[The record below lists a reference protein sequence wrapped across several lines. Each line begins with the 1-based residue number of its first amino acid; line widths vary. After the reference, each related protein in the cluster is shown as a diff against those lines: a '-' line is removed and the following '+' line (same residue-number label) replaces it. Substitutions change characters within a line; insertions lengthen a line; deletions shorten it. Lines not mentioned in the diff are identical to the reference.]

1 MGRLTTLIW
10 ALVLVVAACGGA
22 ASPPATPAPATATPA
37 AATAAPTTPGPTA
50 TAAQIAVQ
58 VTFDGKNCTYAG
70 PSTVPAGAV
79 LVWTYANTPPAVE
92 GYGSALVVAPVVDG
106 TTWEQILVYLAG
118 ESRASVVP
126 DWLTIPEAG
135 QGEIKLL
142 FDDSAAAG
150 GTLQVKLTR
159 DAYYVGCNT
168 NVAGGDKAFPALL
181 LQVMKG

>member
-22 ASPPATPAPATATPA
+22 ASPPATPAPATSTPA
-37 AATAAPTTPGPTA
+37 AATAAPTATVPTA

-58 VTFDGKNCTYAG
+58 VTFDGKTCTYAG
-70 PSTVPAGAV
+70 PSTVPAGST
-79 LVWTYANTPPAVE
+79 LVWTYANTPLPID
-92 GYGSALVVAPVVDG
+92 GYGSGLFVAPVADG
-106 TTWEQILVYLAG
+106 TTWEQILAYLAG
-118 ESRASVVP
+118 EPRASVVP
-126 DWLTIPEAG
+126 PWLKLPDV
-135 QGEIKLL
+135 GEGEVKAL

-150 GTLQVKLTR
+150 DTLQVKLTR

-168 NVAGGDKAFPALL
+168 NLAGGDKAFPAIL